1 LQIRPLDAQVG
12 DIPLGYVIKPIQG
25 YAHNLSQPTAIKQRM
40 GNRIPTRATIVTMA
54 ILAAAITPH
63 PPESG
68 ISIIHDLPPKA

>member
-1 LQIRPLDAQVG
+1 
-12 DIPLGYVIKPIQG
+12 
-25 YAHNLSQPTAIKQRM
+25 M